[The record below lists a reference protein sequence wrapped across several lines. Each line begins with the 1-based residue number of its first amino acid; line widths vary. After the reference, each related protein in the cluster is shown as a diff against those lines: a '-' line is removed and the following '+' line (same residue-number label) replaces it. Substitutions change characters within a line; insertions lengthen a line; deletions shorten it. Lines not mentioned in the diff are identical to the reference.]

1 MNFYLRTAAMYWSK
15 GKVNYMNYQAIIDL
29 VKQAGQFVFD
39 PSLRSDV
46 NMKGSADFVTAV
58 DLKISSYIKQQLAIL
73 TPDIGF
79 MSEEEEGEIAPRRWI
94 LDPIDGTTNLVYDYN
109 VSAVSLA
116 YFDGEH
122 VDFGVIYNPFNGD
135 LFIAKRGEGVTL
147 NGVRLPKAADR
158 APADCLIEFGAGST
172 KKQYTEEH
180 FAIAKDVFRQC
191 LDIRRICSSA
201 LAIAYVAA
209 GKLNGYFER
218 VIKPWDYAA
227 ATLMLEECGA
237 VCSDWEGNPVP
248 FDRPSGF
255 VCGTPQAYAVLMD
268 AIRRHHTTG

>member
-1 MNFYLRTAAMYWSK
+1 
-15 GKVNYMNYQAIIDL
+15 
-29 VKQAGQFVFD
+29 
-39 PSLRSDV
+39 
-46 NMKGSADFVTAV
+46 MKGSADFVTAV
-58 DLKISSYIKQQLAIL
+58 DLKISSFVKQQLAVL

-79 MSEEEEGEIAPRRWI
+79 MSEEEVGEIPPRRWI

-109 VSAVSLA
+109 VSSVSLA
-116 YFDGEH
+116 YFDGER
-122 VDFGVIYNPFNGD
+122 VVFGVIYNPFNGD
-135 LFIAKRGEGVTL
+135 LFVAERGRGVTL
-147 NGVRLPKAADR
+147 NGTPVGKAPDR

-218 VIKPWDYAA
+218 SIKPWDYAA
-227 ATLMLEECGA
+227 ATLMLEECGG

-248 FDRPSGF
+248 YDRPSSY